1 MNPSRQT
8 KVLIGSW
15 LLLAAF
21 LALTRPDRLPVV
33 ALIVPFVLLFAAL
46 YGLWRF
52 LLQLKIRYSARGRP
66 HPRLGAGMCVSIV
79 LLLVLQSLGQLS
91 LRDIVIVAALAALSY
106 LYMAHATSGVRL
118 D

>member
-1 MNPSRQT
+1 
-8 KVLIGSW
+8 
-15 LLLAAF
+15 
-21 LALTRPDRLPVV
+21 
-33 ALIVPFVLLFAAL
+33 
-46 YGLWRF
+46 
-52 LLQLKIRYSARGRP
+52 
-66 HPRLGAGMCVSIV
+66 MCVSIV

>member
-1 MNPSRQT
+1 MNLSRQV

-21 LALTRPDRLPVV
+21 LALSRPGGLPVV
-33 ALIVPFVLLFAAL
+33 VLILPFVLLFAAL
-46 YGLWRF
+46 YGSWNF

-66 HPRLGAGMCVSIV
+66 HPRLGAAVCVSIV
-79 LLLVLQSLGQLS
+79 LLLVLQSIGQLS
-91 LRDIVIVAALAALSY
+91 LRDVVIVAALVALGY
-106 LYMAHATSGVRL
+106 IYTGRTALGAHP